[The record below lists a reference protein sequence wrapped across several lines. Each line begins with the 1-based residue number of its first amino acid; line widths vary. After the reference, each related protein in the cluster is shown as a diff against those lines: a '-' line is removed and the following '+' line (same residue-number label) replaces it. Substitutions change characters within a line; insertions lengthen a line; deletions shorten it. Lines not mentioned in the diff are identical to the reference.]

1 MTKNVRPVQF
11 GRKNPFIIQNKSK
24 IMTHYNYPFENGI
37 IVELVIMLGGD
48 YAFVRVRDYCGY
60 NHIDK
65 DQFQISEMEPLKELL
80 DWAGYYEDR
89 FDKCGRPDLR
99 EEFKARYGK
108 QIIKRR
114 NKHEN

>member
-48 YAFVRVRDYCGY
+48 
-60 NHIDK
+60 
-65 DQFQISEMEPLKELL
+65 
-80 DWAGYYEDR
+80 
-89 FDKCGRPDLR
+89 
-99 EEFKARYGK
+99 
-108 QIIKRR
+108 
-114 NKHEN
+114 

>member
-24 IMTHYNYPFENGI
+24 IMTHYHYPFSNGI
-37 IVELVIMLGGD
+37 IVELVIMMDGD

-60 NHIDK
+60 NRIDK

-89 FDKCGRPDLR
+89 FDKCERPELR

-108 QIIKRR
+108 YIIKRR
-114 NKHEN
+114 K